1 MKYKTINK
9 IKNLK
14 PDTSILFFIILIFI
28 PKIDIVSIPGYW
40 QGIRLE
46 DILIFV
52 YLIFFISNQKSL
64 IYHENL
70 IYKNFL
76 YFFIYL
82 IISNTIAI
90 FSGVE
95 VKLLMLLRLAE
106 YIMLIYFFD
115 NLKINLNKV
124 RKILYF
130 YLYINLIV
138 SIFQYLNILGSIT
151 SMGYLAPVDVISLN
165 STGLTG
171 GPWELGVVVAIIF
184 FTLLKFEKNNKNLLI
199 LFIISN
205 TLLLLAEVR
214 ANFIAYNS
222 ACLLLILFSKNIRF
236 IDKILFLNL
245 IVILI
250 LIFKYFISVQFI
262 NKILLIDFNYLFWLF
277 EQGIFYNNLPKI
289 DEIKDINVY
298 LSYWYRIK
306 DWSMFINQTTENNL
320 NILFG
325 LGLKHIYY
333 DSLIIRLFVSTG
345 IIGIIIIIFFSLRLP
360 FYLFAFFI
368 ISGAFLD
375 LFVSMKIYFFTL
387 IMLYVHKQ
395 FNNNELSKK

>member
-9 IKNLK
+9 LKNLK
-14 PDTSILFFIILIFI
+14 SDPSILFFTILIFI
-28 PKIDIVSIPGYW
+28 PKIDIVNIPGYW

-46 DILIFV
+46 DILIFF
-52 YLIFFISNQKSL
+52 YLIFFISNQKSI
-64 IYHENL
+64 IYHEKL
-70 IYKNFL
+70 LYKNFL

-95 VKLLMLLRLAE
+95 INTLMLLRLAE

-115 NLKINLNKV
+115 NLRINLNKV
-124 RKILYF
+124 KKILYV

-138 SIFQYLNILGSIT
+138 SILQYFNILGSIT
-151 SMGYLAPVDVISLN
+151 SLGYLAPVDTISLN

-184 FTLLKFEKNNKNLLI
+184 FTLLKVEKNKKNLLI

-205 TLLLLAEVR
+205 ILLLLAEVR
-214 ANFIAYNS
+214 ANFVAYNS
-222 ACLLLILFSKNIRF
+222 ACLLVLLFSKNIRF
-236 IDKILFLNL
+236 INKILCLYL

-250 LIFKYFISVQFI
+250 LIFKHFISVQFV
-262 NKILLIDFNYLFWLF
+262 NKILSIDFNYLFWLF

-289 DEIKDINVY
+289 DELKDMNIY
-298 LSYWYRIK
+298 LSYWYRIR

-325 LGLKHIYY
+325 IGLKHIYY
-333 DSLIIRLFVSTG
+333 DSLLVRLFVSTG
-345 IIGIIIIIFFSLRLP
+345 IIGIIIIIFLSLRLP

-375 LFVSMKIYFFTL
+375 LFVSMKIYLFTL

-395 FNNNELSKK
+395 SNNNFN

>member
-9 IKNLK
+9 LKNLK
-14 PDTSILFFIILIFI
+14 SDPSILFFTILIFI
-28 PKIDIVSIPGYW
+28 PKIDIVNIPGYW

-46 DILIFV
+46 DILIFF
-52 YLIFFISNQKSL
+52 YLIFFISNQKSI
-64 IYHENL
+64 IYHEKL
-70 IYKNFL
+70 LYKNFL

-95 VKLLMLLRLAE
+95 INTLMLLRLAE

-115 NLKINLNKV
+115 NLRINLNKV
-124 RKILYF
+124 KKILYV

-138 SIFQYLNILGSIT
+138 SILQYLDILGSIT
-151 SMGYLAPVDVISLN
+151 SLGYLAPVDYISLN

-184 FTLLKFEKNNKNLLI
+184 FTLLKVEKNNKNLLI

-205 TLLLLAEVR
+205 ILLLLAEVR
-214 ANFIAYNS
+214 ANFVAYNS
-222 ACLLLILFSKNIRF
+222 ACLLVVLFSKNIRF
-236 IDKILFLNL
+236 INKILCLYL

-250 LIFKYFISVQFI
+250 LIFKHFISVQFV
-262 NKILLIDFNYLFWLF
+262 NKILSIDFNYLFWLF

-289 DEIKDINVY
+289 DELKDMNIY
-298 LSYWYRIK
+298 LSYWYRIR

-325 LGLKHIYY
+325 MGLKHIYY
-333 DSLIIRLFVSTG
+333 DSLLVRLFVSTG
-345 IIGIIIIIFFSLRLP
+345 IIGIIIIIFLSLRLP

-375 LFVSMKIYFFTL
+375 LFVSMKIYLFTL

-395 FNNNELSKK
+395 SNNNFN